1 MSTNTFGVYKVFYTD
16 VFNINFNLYNILNM
30 EKIKFVKGFEVQ
42 GVKYGWKKGKLYR
55 LPYLNGVR
63 FYPLKEVESMSFS
76 NGSLYYLIRRT
87 RFSTG
92 KLLAITQDVDW
103 EIDHQA
109 EHEDLP
115 TI

>member
-1 MSTNTFGVYKVFYTD
+1 
-16 VFNINFNLYNILNM
+16 M

-55 LPYLNGVR
+55 LPYMNGVR
-63 FYPLKEVESMSFS
+63 YYPLKEVECMSFS
-76 NGSLYYLIRRT
+76 NGTIYYLIRRT

-92 KLLAITQDVDW
+92 KLLSLTKDVDW
-103 EIDHQA
+103 EIDQQS

-115 TI
+115 KI